1 MKVYLA
7 SDHGGF
13 ELKEKIKEH
22 LIAQGKEVIDLGPTQ
37 LNPTDDF
44 PDYAIPLA
52 EKVAAD
58 EQSLGIVLCR
68 NGAGVEVAANK
79 IDGVRAVLSWDTKH
93 AASTRADD
101 NANVLALPADYIDSQ
116 KAFEVV
122 DTWLTTPYQKEERFE
137 RRLNKIKSEE
147 NER

>member
-1 MKVYLA
+1 MKIFLA

-22 LIAQGKEVIDLGPTQ
+22 LSNSGKEVIDLGPEK
-37 LNPTDDF
+37 LDPGDDF

-52 EKVAAD
+52 EKVAESQD
-58 EQSLGIVLCR
+58 NLGILLCR

-79 IDGVRAVLSWDTKH
+79 VDGVRAALSWEPKH

-101 NANVLALPADYIDSQ
+101 NSNVLALPADYLSDSV
-116 KAFEVV
+116 AFKTV
-122 DTWLTTPYQKEERFE
+122 DAWLSTPYTKEERFE
-137 RRLNKIKSEE
+137 RRLEKIEKEE